1 MTFTIHYTLRAELL
15 KCKNSQALW
24 LTVLG
29 AAFIPAIN
37 LLKCVFKPNYFV
49 DKVKANPWQVWLD
62 YNWQIAAS
70 LMMVTYII
78 LVTSLIVQIE
88 VRNNAWKQAL
98 VAPRS
103 YAEIFLSKFA
113 IVQCMI
119 IGCILFFDLFIIAS
133 AWLTYLIQPKYPFP
147 SQAVPLT
154 EMARISVKMY
164 GSVLAATAIQYCLS
178 IHLKNFATAIGI
190 GILLFIGGF
199 MIRQW
204 EHVDLYPYMYPIL
217 VYFPNPGIAS
227 ETLDKVLLNSVIWW
241 VAVTSVGLLFFA
253 LKREKG

>member
-1 MTFTIHYTLRAELL
+1 MTFTFHNTLRAEVI

-29 AAFIPAIN
+29 AAFIPFIN
-37 LLKCVFKPNYFV
+37 LLKCVLKPDYFV
-49 DKVKANPWQVWLD
+49 NQVKNKPWQVWLD

-70 LMMVTYII
+70 LMVVTYII

-88 VRNNAWKQAL
+88 VRNNAWKQVL
-98 VAPRS
+98 VSPRS

-113 IVQCMI
+113 MVHVLIMV
-119 IGCILFFDLFIIAS
+119 CILFFNLFMVAS
-133 AWLTYLIQPKYPFP
+133 AYLTYLIQPKYPFF
-147 SQAVPLT
+147 SHAIPLAD
-154 EMARISVKMY
+154 MATTSVKMY
-164 GSVLAATAIQYCLS
+164 GSMLGVIAIQYCLS

-190 GILLFIGGF
+190 GIVFFIGGF

-204 EHVDLYPYMYPIL
+204 EHIGLYPYMYPIL

-227 ETLDKVLLNSVIWW
+227 GISNKVLLNSAVWGIGVTVI
-241 VAVTSVGLLFFA
+241 GLIIFS
-253 LKREKG
+253 LKKEKG

>member
-1 MTFTIHYTLRAELL
+1 MTFPFYNTFRAELV

-37 LLKCVFKPNYFV
+37 FLKCVLKPDYFV
-49 DKVKANPWQVWLD
+49 DKVKTNPWQVWLE

-88 VRNNAWKQAL
+88 VRNHAWKQTL
-98 VAPRS
+98 VIPRS
-103 YAEIFLSKFA
+103 YTEILLAKFA
-113 IVQCMI
+113 VVHFLI
-119 IGCILFFDLFIIAS
+119 IGCILFFNVFIVAC
-133 AWLTYLIQPKYPFP
+133 AYLTCIIQPKYPFLSNTIP
-147 SQAVPLT
+147 FGD
-154 EMARISVKMY
+154 MARTSIKMY
-164 GSVLAATAIQYCLS
+164 GSILAVTAIQYFLS

-190 GILLFIGGF
+190 GIVLFIGGF

-204 EHVDLYPYMYPIL
+204 EYIDLYPHIYPLL

-227 ETLDKVLLNSVIWW
+227 GTLSRVLVSSAVWC
-241 VAVTSVGLLFFA
+241 VAVTVIGLVIFS
-253 LKREKG
+253 LKREKS